1 MGKNKQKP
9 QSFGCNYNTVV
20 INAVKTAIEKK
31 ENLFFL
37 GSGKKQKKFS
47 IVAHFASENGWLCP
61 AVKGGYQHSLR
72 ESYDNYEICVDSGSA
87 GRMFHVVYDNKEN
100 IFTVLNPAFKQVLF
114 LREKKTSENGA
125 VVLSL
130 NKSLKPPSGT
140 VSREKLQQ
148 PYEDQKNHSAETF
161 AEMVTAD
168 LQSQIGGGDVE
179 DVFGK
184 RQEMHTA
191 FSKKIFF
198 MFPRSQG
205 VFSVPL
211 KKIN

>member
-1 MGKNKQKP
+1 MKKNKQKP
-9 QSFGCNYNTVV
+9 QNFGCNYNTVV
-20 INAVKTAIEKK
+20 INAAKTAIEKK
-31 ENLFFL
+31 ENFFVL

-47 IVAHFASENGWLCP
+47 IVTHFASENGWLCP
-61 AVKGGYQHSLR
+61 ATNGGYQHSLR
-72 ESYDNYEICVDSGSA
+72 ESYDNYEICVDRGSA

-114 LREKKTSENGA
+114 LKEKKPSENGA
-125 VVLSL
+125 VVVDFS
-130 NKSLKPPSGT
+130 KSLRP
-140 VSREKLQQ
+140 Q
-148 PYEDQKNHSAETF
+148 NHSADTF

-179 DVFGK
+179 DVFLK
-184 RQEMHTA
+184 RQKMDSP

-205 VFSVPL
+205 VFSVPS
-211 KKIN
+211 KIK